1 MGHIPDNNYG
11 AHDDEILFI
20 LFWVGVAVLVVFL
33 VRRWKGDPTWP
44 GALTRTQHPSDASA
58 QEVLDRRL
66 AVGEIEPDEYRR
78 RSDAL
83 HAQGLSPGTGA
94 AEDPPTSDGGAETDV
109 ADDLQ
114 PVP

>member
-1 MGHIPDNNYG
+1 MMI
-11 AHDDEILFI
+11 IFV
-20 LFWVGVAVLVVFL
+20 LFWVGVAALVVFL

-44 GALTRTQHPSDASA
+44 GTFTRASHPSDASA

-66 AVGEIEPDEYRR
+66 ALGEIEPDEHRR

-83 HAQGLSPGTGA
+83 QAQGSSSGTGVA
-94 AEDPPTSDGGAETDV
+94 ATEPSPSTETET
-109 ADDLQ
+109 ADDLH